1 MMRAVFRLAP
11 SASHSRVSNT
21 ARAFTRLVTLLVPI
35 AAACSDSSAP
45 TASAGADALA
55 NLATVET
62 ALQASTLESLQNAN
76 WDCQQRVPGR
86 IACAPPGIGLP
97 PIPSLGQNGRPV
109 HKVFVFAVDGTPIGS
124 ATFLRPD
131 LYHGQTCVF
140 TGQPF
145 VLRPIIGY
153 YECFRA
159 Y

>member
-1 MMRAVFRLAP
+1 MMRAIFRLTA
-11 SASHSRVSNT
+11 SASRSKASKT

-35 AAACSDSSAP
+35 AAACSDSSPP
-45 TASAGADALA
+45 TASAHADALA
-55 NLATVET
+55 NLTTAQA
-62 ALQASTLESLQNAN
+62 ALQGVTLESLQNAN
-76 WDCQQRVPGR
+76 WDCQQRMPGR
-86 IACAPPGIGLP
+86 IACAPPGMGLP

-109 HKVFVFAVDGTPIGS
+109 HRVFVFAVDGTPIGS

-145 VLRPIIGY
+145 VFRPIIGY